1 MTCLVM
7 WAGKSCSER
16 EKGKEGLKLE
26 FSSSSTHLSFV
37 SLKLQNSVFALY
49 VKPGTDRLSLSE
61 CFWFIMKTLRR
72 KLIFFLSVLLWKAM
86 EIWSWN
92 AWWVCKNESWRKL
105 FLFWAVWQLGRW
117 KQHKKKKEKWK
128 QCKMKVSY
136 NYFSITRWV

>member
-72 KLIFFLSVLLWKAM
+72 KLIFFFVSFTLKGNGNL
-86 EIWSWN
+86 
-92 AWWVCKNESWRKL
+92 KL
-105 FLFWAVWQLGRW
+105 KCLVGVQ
-117 KQHKKKKEKWK
+117 K
-128 QCKMKVSY
+128 
-136 NYFSITRWV
+136 